1 MSVCIMHLTREKTRH
16 SRFYLRISGDRFV
29 NLNAEKAWLS
39 RDSVLLLD
47 REGASIPLVRQQEL
61 ELLKKI
67 YKQSVRVGDLGHC
80 FTGEVDLTIGKRFIT
95 NDISNPPLLRG
106 AGITK
111 YGILT
116 RMSQG
121 EFLYIK
127 ENAFLNKASANK
139 QKHTKMERIVLQGI
153 TGVNEQTRLRMTLVS
168 PCTYL
173 ANSVNYLIFNTDVNQ
188 KAVLGVLN
196 SNVTNFVF
204 SRFST
209 NSNVNGYE
217 VDNLPLPKSVN
228 ECIDIADLVDE
239 MLSLR
244 KMDEACDLSEL
255 ESKINKIVYRTY
267 GLTDE
272 EIAILEDRVT

>member
-1 MSVCIMHLTREKTRH
+1 
-16 SRFYLRISGDRFV
+16 
-29 NLNAEKAWLS
+29 
-39 RDSVLLLD
+39 
-47 REGASIPLVRQQEL
+47 
-61 ELLKKI
+61 
-67 YKQSVRVGDLGHC
+67 
-80 FTGEVDLTIGKRFIT
+80 
-95 NDISNPPLLRG
+95 
-106 AGITK
+106 
-111 YGILT
+111 
-116 RMSQG
+116 MSQG

-127 ENAFLNKASANK
+127 ENAFLNKASVNK

-153 TGVNEQTRLRMTLVS
+153 TGVNEQTRLRMSLVS

-173 ANSVNYLIFNTDVNQ
+173 ANSVNYLIFNADVNQ

-196 SNVTNFVF
+196 SNVPNFVF

-217 VDNLPLPKSVN
+217 VDNLPLPKSIN
-228 ECIDIADLVDE
+228 ECIDIVDLVDE

-267 GLTDE
+267 RLTDE
-272 EIAILEDRVT
+272 EIAILENRNT